1 VRKSAAKK
9 PGTETKWGPGLC
21 CRRRRVRATI
31 CRHRLLLSSY
41 SLSHTYLYGNWRAK
55 FPNILADE
63 RIYRRSR
70 GDPAGL
76 AERRWPRPFTETQG
90 DPPGIRPAKFPADW
104 VILSLFGEIALG
116 EFTISRFQTAPN
128 LFAAAFDRCIISAVP
143 VAVETWPD
151 FPKRARLILQSF
163 RVLNLQ
169 WIKSVEK
176 RNF

>member
-1 VRKSAAKK
+1 
-9 PGTETKWGPGLC
+9 
-21 CRRRRVRATI
+21 
-31 CRHRLLLSSY
+31 
-41 SLSHTYLYGNWRAK
+41 
-55 FPNILADE
+55 
-63 RIYRRSR
+63 
-70 GDPAGL
+70 
-76 AERRWPRPFTETQG
+76 
-90 DPPGIRPAKFPADW
+90 
-104 VILSLFGEIALG
+104 ALG

-128 LFAAAFDRCIISAVP
+128 LFAAAFDACIISAVP